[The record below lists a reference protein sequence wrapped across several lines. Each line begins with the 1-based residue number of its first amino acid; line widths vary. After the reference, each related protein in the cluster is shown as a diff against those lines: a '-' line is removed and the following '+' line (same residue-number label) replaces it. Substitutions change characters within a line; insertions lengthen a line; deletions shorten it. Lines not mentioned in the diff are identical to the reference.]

1 MAGRRG
7 LRLGYRFL
15 ADRDRQGLRACLAL
29 SAPWGGLIEGEGDEW
44 DGYFMSRFLGAW
56 DSVRQVRKVS
66 GDDALSA
73 NRRRAE
79 VLSGSQNRRMD
90 CTG

>member
-1 MAGRRG
+1 MGRSGQGNAGFAG
-7 LRLGYRFL
+7 T
-15 ADRDRQGLRACLAL
+15 
-29 SAPWGGLIEGEGDEW
+29 APWGGLIEGEGDEW
-44 DGYFMSRFLGAW
+44 DGDFMSRLVGAW

-66 GDDALSA
+66 GDDAVSA